1 MIELP
6 QPGGRSP
13 EPVGAIKARP
23 RVATVS
29 GEAQSYGVV
38 RLSTKFYHGYE
49 LVETQRSIRTVMA
62 FELCAWHSQT
72 NPSDCE
78 VGW

>member
-13 EPVGAIKARP
+13 EPAGAIKARP

-29 GEAQSYGVV
+29 APSAELWGA
-38 RLSTKFYHGYE
+38 RLDEVYRGFE
-49 LVETQRSIRTVMA
+49 LVETERRTRTVIA
-62 FELCAWHSQT
+62 FELYAWHSQT

-78 VGW
+78 VGWL